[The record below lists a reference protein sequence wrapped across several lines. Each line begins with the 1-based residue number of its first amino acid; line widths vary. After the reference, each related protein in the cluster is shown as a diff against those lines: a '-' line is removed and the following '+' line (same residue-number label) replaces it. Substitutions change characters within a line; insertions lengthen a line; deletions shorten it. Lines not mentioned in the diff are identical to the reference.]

1 MLAKLLEINIT
12 KSDRIM
18 IVSDIHLRLPITS
31 ELVIIQNSLVSRIR
45 ELSSKKDAILVLNGD
60 IFELW
65 EQTDQ
70 TVSDIIA
77 GFSGLTEAITSF
89 ARNKSHRVIYT
100 VGNHDDLLLASA
112 NDRAIVHNQWQA
124 ELTSA
129 IDFKIGRK
137 TIRVEHGHEYDP
149 YSQTAAVGE
158 PKGKKLVQKTL
169 PMLEQYLPSLFIGLG
184 NGVDRALLAGYVIG
198 NLGYKLVVPYVV
210 PLVIMLSTFMAVL
223 LQDTRYIY
231 AQLIVLALGW
241 VVLIMMDW
249 MVRVIGGLTLGGGAS
264 YMSKVDKYH
273 QSNNFTA
280 LVLGHTHHG
289 KVTKRRGYIYANSGC
304 NDTIAVARI
313 GWLGLPKFNQYLQL
327 SDIVLDYSQ
336 KEPIKYHEEIITLVK

>member
-1 MLAKLLEINIT
+1 MLTKLLQINIT
-12 KSDRIM
+12 KLDRIM

-45 ELSSKKDAILVLNGD
+45 ELSREQDAILVLNGD

-65 EQTDQ
+65 AQTDQ

-77 GFSGLTEAITSF
+77 GFSDLTEAITSF
-89 ARNKSHRVIYT
+89 AHNKSHRVLYT

-112 NDRAIVHNQWQA
+112 NDRAIVRNLWQA
-124 ELTSA
+124 ELTTA
-129 IDFKIGRK
+129 IDFNIGRK
-137 TIRVEHGHEYDP
+137 TIRVEHGHEYD
-149 YSQTAAVGE
+149 SFNQTPAVGE
-158 PKGKKLVQKTL
+158 PKGKKLVQETF

-184 NGVDRALLAGYVIG
+184 DVVDRALLPGYVLG

-210 PLVIMLSTFMAVL
+210 PLVIMISVFMAVL

-241 VVLIMMDW
+241 VVLIIMDW
-249 MVRVIGGLTLGGGAS
+249 VVKVIGGLVLGGGAS
-264 YMSKVDKYH
+264 YMSRLDQYH
-273 QSNNFTA
+273 QANNFTA

-289 KVTKRRGYIYANSGC
+289 KVTKRQGYIYANSGC
-304 NDTIAVARI
+304 NDIIATARI
-313 GWLGLPKFNQYLQL
+313 GWLGLPKFNKYLQL
-327 SDIVLDYSQ
+327 SNIVIDYSQ